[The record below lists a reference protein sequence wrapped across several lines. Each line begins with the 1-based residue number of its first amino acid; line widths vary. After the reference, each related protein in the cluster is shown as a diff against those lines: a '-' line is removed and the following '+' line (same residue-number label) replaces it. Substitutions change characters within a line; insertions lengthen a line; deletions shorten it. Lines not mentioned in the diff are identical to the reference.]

1 MEPFSV
7 ERSNYIVN
15 KIKVTNRPLV
25 LISVMLAM
33 FVGAVEATIVT
44 TAMPAIAAD
53 LGGFSRYSWIF
64 SAYLLMST
72 VTVLIYGKL
81 ADLFGRKPI
90 LFIGLTIFLIGSI
103 LCGFAVS
110 MEQLIVFRL
119 IQGFGAGAVM
129 PIATTIVGDIYTAE
143 ERAKIQGY
151 LASVWGISAVSGPV
165 IGGLIVH
172 FMNWKFI
179 FWVNVPLGLLAML
192 GILLFLHE
200 PKRQQK
206 VSIDYKGAALL
217 TLSLSAI
224 LFWLSESGQ
233 SFSRL
238 SLTSFALI
246 GGGIALFALFIKVER
261 RAEDPVMPFAIW
273 KNPVIF
279 YANLVSLTTGVI
291 LIGISSYL
299 PTFVTGVMEQPAIIA
314 GFTLTAMSIGW
325 PIASSVA
332 GHLLIRYGTF
342 TVSFAGGLSL
352 ILGTMLFVVMN
363 VGSGPWWAA
372 IASFF
377 VGVGM
382 GLTSTSF
389 IVTIQGAV
397 PRERRG
403 SATAANM
410 FMKNFGSTIG
420 AALFGAV
427 LNGSL
432 LARFTKEQ
440 SDMGLEDINLLL
452 TDENRRM
459 LPQEQLFILQDALE
473 DSLQWVYIVV
483 AAFAVISLLLILRIP
498 RGKELLHDND

>member
-1 MEPFSV
+1 M
-7 ERSNYIVN
+7 NTN
-15 KIKVTNRPLV
+15 KVTNRPLV

-44 TAMPAIAAD
+44 TAMPAIASD

-64 SAYLLMST
+64 SAYLLTST

-103 LCGFAVS
+103 LCGFAIS

-119 IQGFGAGAVM
+119 IQGLGAGAVM
-129 PIATTIVGDIYTAE
+129 PIATTIVGDIYTTE

-165 IGGLIVH
+165 IGGLIVQYV
-172 FMNWKFI
+172 NWKFV
-179 FWVNVPLGLLAML
+179 FWVNVPLGILAIL

-200 PKRQQK
+200 PKRQNK

-233 SFSRL
+233 SFNRI
-238 SLTSFALI
+238 SLISMLLI
-246 GGGIALFALFIKVER
+246 VAGLVLFMLFIKIER
-261 RAEDPVMPFAIW
+261 QAKDPMMPFVIW
-273 KNPVIF
+273 KNPVIL

-342 TVSFAGGLSL
+342 VVSFIGGLSL
-352 ILGTMLFVVMN
+352 VLGTMLFVWMN
-363 VGSGPWWAA
+363 ASSGPWWAA
-372 IASFF
+372 MASFLL
-377 VGVGM
+377 V
-382 GLTSTSF
+382 
-389 IVTIQGAV
+389 
-397 PRERRG
+397 
-403 SATAANM
+403 SAW
-410 FMKNFGSTIG
+410 
-420 AALFGAV
+420 
-427 LNGSL
+427 
-432 LARFTKEQ
+432 
-440 SDMGLEDINLLL
+440 D
-452 TDENRRM
+452 
-459 LPQEQLFILQDALE
+459 
-473 DSLQWVYIVV
+473 
-483 AAFAVISLLLILRIP
+483 
-498 RGKELLHDND
+498 